1 SNLAESQAKEQ
12 RTLTISESEVSHF
25 VLSAGAVST
34 SATTAVRMT
43 VFDANGKPVFVLT
56 ALAGQTVSGD
66 VYLEAGTYK
75 VLFVA
80 ATVDGSTLQS
90 LSYNLRGKSITDPM
104 GPRVQDP
111 NDAPT
116 VEPGTG
122 LPQPCEPMVGVT

>member
-1 SNLAESQAKEQ
+1 MSN
-12 RTLTISESEVSHF
+12 T
-25 VLSAGAVST
+25 AGAVST

-56 ALAGQTVSGD
+56 TLAGQTVSGD

-80 ATVDGSTLQS
+80 ATVDGSTLQT

-104 GPRVQDP
+104 GPIPTDP
-111 NDAPT
+111 TESPDNSGSRGDPVVGNPT
-116 VEPGTG
+116 PLDPT
-122 LPQPCEPMVGVT
+122 LPPDPITDPFTPPPPDLT